1 MTNPKK
7 VVFAPGVLEQME
19 KDFTPE
25 EMQQALDEIAK
36 LAANPEQG
44 KPVDLTELMHDDP
57 NLYFQLMSQL
67 EAAEDI
73 EKPTLQ

>member
-7 VVFAPGVLEQME
+7 IVFAPGVLEQME
-19 KDFTPE
+19 KEFTPE

-36 LAANPEQG
+36 LAADPNLG
-44 KPVDLTELMHDDP
+44 KPVDLTELMRDDP
-57 NLYFQLMSQL
+57 NTYFELMSKL
-67 EAAEDI
+67 EAAEDA